1 MSNIKLPKCVRRAPI
16 KICQVPKRKTVLF
29 HIQLGTA
36 GLLPSLHL
44 FLSFVV
50 SDTQSVL
57 LSICLTLQGGTDA
70 LIHQNHTAPFYGRT
84 PASRA
89 APPAGANSWPDVLNT
104 HSRRARPDEG
114 KSPMVPSNHWHP
126 PFDCFVKDLDS

>member
-89 APPAGANSWPDVLNT
+89 APPAGANSWPDVFKHT
-104 HSRRARPDEG
+104 PTKGKARRRQ
-114 KSPMVPSNHWHP
+114 VPNGPVKPLAS
-126 PFDCFVKDLDS
+126 PFDCCVEDGDQ